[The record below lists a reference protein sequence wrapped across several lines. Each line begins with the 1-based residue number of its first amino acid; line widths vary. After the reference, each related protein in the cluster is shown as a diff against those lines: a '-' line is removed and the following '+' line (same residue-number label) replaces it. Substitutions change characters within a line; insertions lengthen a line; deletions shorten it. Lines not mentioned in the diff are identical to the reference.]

1 MAAMK
6 TAWMMGL
13 LGAAMAFTGCIHT
26 VETEVRDEE
35 RARVEFETPAAA
47 AVFYEAL
54 SKLPAG
60 KTREESS
67 TKVALPIVF
76 SAEHRIVRGPNG
88 AFNRAVEQCDTN
100 RDGKI
105 TETEARIWAD
115 NRIPKGH

>member
-1 MAAMK
+1 MK
-6 TAWMMGL
+6 TAWVTGL
-13 LGAAMAFTGCIHT
+13 LGAATIFTGCVHT
-26 VETEVRDEE
+26 VETEVRDDE
-35 RARVEFETPAAA
+35 RVRVEFETPTAG

-67 TKVALPIVF
+67 TKVELPIVF
-76 SAEHRIVRGPNG
+76 SAEHRIVRGPNS
-88 AFNRAVEQCDTN
+88 AFNRAVEQCDAN

-115 NRIPKGH
+115 SRIPKGR